1 MALLLRVGA
10 FFFILDFVRV
20 AANFRFGS
28 SIRNQLPRAEEDGE
42 KPLIAIACVVSFVRG
57 REFRMAHAATIH
69 VTNTRRT
76 AASLRGPCLITFPPR
91 AFNSLANRLVAS
103 TRAPTG
109 GVICRSHGFSF
120 PFHLLFL

>member
-42 KPLIAIACVVSFVRG
+42 KPLIAIACVVSFAHG
-57 REFRMAHAATIH
+57 REFRMTHAATLH
-69 VTNTRRT
+69 VTNTRRK
-76 AASLRGPCLITFPPR
+76 AASLRGPFLIAFPTTLFQLP
-91 AFNSLANRLVAS
+91 
-103 TRAPTG
+103 
-109 GVICRSHGFSF
+109 SHPVS
-120 PFHLLFL
+120 